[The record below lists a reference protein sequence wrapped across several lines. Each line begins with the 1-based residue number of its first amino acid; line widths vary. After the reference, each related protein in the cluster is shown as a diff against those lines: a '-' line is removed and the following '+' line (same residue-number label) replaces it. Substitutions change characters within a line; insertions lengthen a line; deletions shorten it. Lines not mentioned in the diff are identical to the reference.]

1 MRPLPTLGLGQS
13 SDVRH
18 GEFVVAMGSP
28 FALQNTITS
37 GIVSSVQRGSRELG
51 MGHSNME
58 YIQTDATID
67 FGNSGGPLVNLD
79 GEVIGVNTMK
89 VTAGISFAIPSDR
102 LREFLTL
109 SQQRKKS
116 GFGVEVKR
124 RYIGVM
130 MLTLTPQILTE
141 LRLRDSR
148 FPDVTHGVLIHKV
161 IRGSPAHLAGLKP
174 GDVLL
179 EINGRTVRTA
189 ENVYNAVRSERSLA
203 VMVRRST
210 EELMMNIEPEN
221 SE

>member
-1 MRPLPTLGLGQS
+1 NVCHQVVGGGTAGGVISQCLG
-13 SDVRH
+13 
-18 GEFVVAMGSP
+18 
-28 FALQNTITS
+28 S
-37 GIVSSVQRGSRELG
+37 GPR
-51 MGHSNME
+51 
-58 YIQTDATID
+58 
-67 FGNSGGPLVNLD
+67 D

>member
-1 MRPLPTLGLGQS
+1 RWVNVCHQ
-13 SDVRH
+13 
-18 GEFVVAMGSP
+18 VV
-28 FALQNTITS
+28 
-37 GIVSSVQRGSRELG
+37 
-51 MGHSNME
+51 
-58 YIQTDATID
+58 
-67 FGNSGGPLVNLD
+67 GGGTAGGD

-109 SQQRKKS
+109 SQQRKSKS
-116 GFGVEVKR
+116 ECRVR
-124 RYIGVM
+124 RDRVRFPH
-130 MLTLTPQILTE
+130 TH